1 MKLSEKKDFVK
12 KMKDE
17 FDKSTS
23 VIVAH
28 YYGLSVL
35 ETDSIRKEMR
45 SNGAKFKVT
54 KKKTYWRET
63 ISMWLVSQV
72 IFYSWSF

>member
-1 MKLSEKKDFVK
+1 MKLSEKKDFVQ

-17 FDKSTS
+17 FDKSSS

-28 YYGLSVL
+28 YSGLSVL

-54 KKKTYWRET
+54 KNRITK
-63 ISMWLVSQV
+63 
-72 IFYSWSF
+72 